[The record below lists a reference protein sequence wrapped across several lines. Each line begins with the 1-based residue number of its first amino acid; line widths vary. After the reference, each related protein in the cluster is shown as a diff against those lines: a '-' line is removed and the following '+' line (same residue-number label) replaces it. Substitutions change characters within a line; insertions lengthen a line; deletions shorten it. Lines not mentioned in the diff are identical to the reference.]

1 MAIIYGVG
9 LATALLIGGAIG
21 LLVTVAHYELVASR
35 QQGYEEE
42 VAEGRDFAA
51 ARFMFRQLKP
61 EHPTDGEASAA

>member
-9 LATALLIGGAIG
+9 LATALLIGGAMG

-42 VAEGRDFAA
+42 VAEGPRLCRGPVHVPAA
-51 ARFMFRQLKP
+51 
-61 EHPTDGEASAA
+61 EAGTPN